1 MVPFPTL
8 VVFFG
13 ASVLLALAPG
23 PDILFVLAQSV
34 AYGKR
39 DGLLVVL
46 GLCAGLIVHT
56 TLVACGV
63 AAIVAASPD
72 LLLAIKTMGAL
83 YLLWLAYGSWR
94 SAGSEREGRSVQ
106 LAAGPLY
113 LRGVVMNVTNP
124 KVLIFFLALLP
135 RYVSKDNGVVWTQ
148 VVQLGITFQL
158 ATLLVFGA
166 IALLAGGIGER
177 FMGNPKARFILGRV
191 AAIVFLL
198 LALSLFIHW
207 G

>member
-1 MVPFPTL
+1 MVPITTL
-8 VVFFG
+8 SVFFG
-13 ASVLLALAPG
+13 VSVILALAPG
-23 PDILFVLAQSV
+23 PDILFVLAQSM

-46 GLCAGLIVHT
+46 GLCTGLIVHT

-63 AAIVAASPD
+63 AAIVAASPK
-72 LLLAIKTMGAL
+72 LLFAIKAMGAL
-83 YLLWLAYGSWR
+83 YLLWLAVGAWR
-94 SAGSEREGRSVQ
+94 SAGREHEGRSVQ
-106 LAAGPLY
+106 LAPGPLY

-135 RYVSKDNGVVWTQ
+135 RYVSEANGVVWTQ

-158 ATLLVFGA
+158 ATLLVFGV

-177 FMGNPKARFILGRV
+177 FLGNPKARCVLGRV
-191 AAIVFLL
+191 AAVVFIL
-198 LALSLFIHW
+198 LASSLLIHR
-207 G
+207 